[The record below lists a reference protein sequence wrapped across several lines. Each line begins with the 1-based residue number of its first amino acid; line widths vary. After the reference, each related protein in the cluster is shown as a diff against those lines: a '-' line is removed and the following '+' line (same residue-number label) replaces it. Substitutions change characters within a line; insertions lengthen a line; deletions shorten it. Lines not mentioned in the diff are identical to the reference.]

1 MKLKLVQ
8 KITSGYVLIVLF
20 LAVVG
25 FFGIR
30 GMNTI
35 EGQYIE
41 VDRHRSLGTHIWE
54 LSNNYNGQFAHAFL
68 YLVNKEK
75 AAKDEFYVLEEEIEE
90 IIQLLDSTD
99 LDEDERQVVSEI
111 KALDEEFCST
121 IIEVFQLVDSGNND
135 GAYANMKKVE
145 SAIEQIDNKIHE
157 WDNINDQEVA
167 EHVKAAEEGSH
178 SAMLVNYIIIAAA
191 AVLGLT
197 IGIVL
202 SRGISRPVAGLTAA
216 ASQIADGDLSIDLPR
231 VKTGDEIETLAGAF
245 KTMVG
250 NLRDVISKTT
260 ESAQN
265 VAATSEEL
273 SVNSGEASKVTQQV
287 AGAIQEV
294 ARGASEQTGFVSDSM
309 GIISQVSQAIEQ
321 IASGAQ
327 DQTNH
332 ITTTAEMVAQ
342 MVGSIH
348 EVSSSAQRV
357 TESAAKTKQAADKG
371 ENAVEFTIQGMD
383 GIKHKVFDSA
393 NKIKELGEHSQHIG
407 EIIQVIDEI
416 AEQTNLLALN
426 AAIEAARA
434 GEHGK
439 GFAVVADEVRKLA
452 ERSGK
457 ATKEIAELI
466 TNIQRLTEAAVISM
480 EEGTGEVEKGTGLA
494 LDAGN
499 ALKEIL
505 ITVADTYTQVQNI
518 SAAAQQISG
527 NSQEVVRAIDNVSA
541 ITEENTAATQQLTA
555 SSAEVNRSMAG
566 VASITE
572 ETSAAAEEVSASTE
586 QLTASIEEIS
596 AASDNLAGMAEE
608 LREVVARF
616 RL

>member
-8 KITSGYVLIVLF
+8 KITSGYVLIILF
-20 LAVVG
+20 LVVVG
-25 FFGIR
+25 LFGIK

-54 LSNNYNGQFAHAFL
+54 LSNNYNGQFAHALL
-68 YLVNKEK
+68 YLANKQK
-75 AAKDEFYVLEEEIEE
+75 AAKDEFYVLEEETEE
-90 IIQLLDSTD
+90 ILQQLGSTD
-99 LDEDERQVVSEI
+99 LDEDERQVISEI
-111 KALDEEFCST
+111 AALDEEFCGT
-121 IIEVFQLVDSGNND
+121 IIEVFQMADSGNTA
-135 GAYANMKKVE
+135 GAYEAMKKVE
-145 SAIEQIDNKIHE
+145 NTIDQIDKKIHD
-157 WDNINDQEVA
+157 WDTLNDQEVT
-167 EHVKAAEEGSH
+167 EHVQEAEEGSH
-178 SAMLVNYIIIAAA
+178 SAILVNYIIMAAA

-197 IGIVL
+197 IGVIL
-202 SRGISRPVAGLTAA
+202 SRGITRPVAGLTAA
-216 ASQIADGDLSIDLPR
+216 ASQVAKGDLSIELPR

-245 KTMVG
+245 KTMVD
-250 NLRDVISKTT
+250 NLREVISKTT
-260 ESAQN
+260 VSAQN

-294 ARGASEQTGFVSDSM
+294 ARGASEQTNFVSESM
-309 GIISQVSQAIEQ
+309 QTISQVSQAIEQ

-342 MVGSIH
+342 MAGSIH

-371 ENAVEFTIQGMD
+371 ENAVESTIQGMD

-393 NKIKELGEHSQHIG
+393 NKIKELGEHSQQIG

-480 EEGTGEVEKGTGLA
+480 EEGTGEVEKGAGLA

-505 ITVADTYTQVQNI
+505 ETVAETYTQVQSI
-518 SAAAQQISG
+518 SAAAQQISAG
-527 NSQEVVRAIDNVSA
+527 SQEVVRAIDNVSA
-541 ITEENTAATQQLTA
+541 ITEENTAATQELTA
-555 SSAEVNRSMAG
+555 SSAEVNKSMGG

-572 ETSAAAEEVSASTE
+572 ETSAAAEEVSASTQ

-596 AASDNLAGMAEE
+596 AASESLAGMAEE
-608 LREVVARF
+608 LREMVTKF